1 LHPSSGESYLRS
13 IAQRKLEDAREEEE
27 RQQLRQSQKAE
38 WAAQE
43 VARVAAEAAAAAAT
57 RTQRKLFGERS
68 RRMKEKQN
76 LLRLTGRIALE
87 ETAAA
92 AAQSRAD
99 EAQRQCEEAVARERR
114 ASAEL
119 SSLAA
124 GLR

>member
-1 LHPSSGESYLRS
+1 
-13 IAQRKLEDAREEEE
+13 
-27 RQQLRQSQKAE
+27 
-38 WAAQE
+38 
-43 VARVAAEAAAAAAT
+43 
-57 RTQRKLFGERS
+57 
-68 RRMKEKQN
+68 MKEKQN